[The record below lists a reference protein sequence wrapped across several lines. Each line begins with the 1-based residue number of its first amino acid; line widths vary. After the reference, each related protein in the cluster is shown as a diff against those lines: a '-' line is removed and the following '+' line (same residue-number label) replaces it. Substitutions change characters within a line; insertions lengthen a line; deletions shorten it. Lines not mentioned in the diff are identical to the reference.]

1 VNQRK
6 KRPTPS
12 TAPDRS
18 ISEVAA
24 AVRALPSDQRTVL
37 IELAVRHASVTETA
51 ERLCLS
57 AEHVKLLANSALVTL
72 GRSLR

>member
-1 VNQRK
+1 
-6 KRPTPS
+6 
-12 TAPDRS
+12 
-18 ISEVAA
+18 
-24 AVRALPSDQRTVL
+24 VL